1 MGSIDIP
8 KTTKTWTI
16 EGTTGFN
23 DLKFKEVSIPELS
36 DNEVLVKFHFAS
48 LNYRDLMM
56 PKGQLNVTSFHFD
69 AILKRGSGN
78 ELELLPPRTI
88 TAIRDDPKAN
98 NFTGLYPFPSKD
110 GVVPGSDGAGEV
122 IAVGK
127 KVNRFKV
134 GAKVVTLFNQGHIG
148 GPPTQKGMSTGLGG
162 SFDGTLRQYG
172 VFNEEGLVDMPTTLP
187 YQEAGSLSCAAVT
200 AWNALYGLRPL
211 LPGQTVLTQG
221 TGGVSIFALQ
231 FAKAAGAKV
240 IATTSSAAKGEIL
253 KKLGADH
260 VINYKDEP
268 EWGAKA
274 KSLTPNEAGVDHILE
289 VAGPTTMI
297 QNFNAIKHDGIIS
310 IIGFLGGFA
319 EKQPSFLEAL
329 NHGCIVRGIL
339 IGSRLQFEEMVS
351 LVMTLGSHALI

>member
-1 MGSIDIP
+1 M
-8 KTTKTWTI
+8 
-16 EGTTGFN
+16 
-23 DLKFKEVSIPELS
+23 
-36 DNEVLVKFHFAS
+36 A
-48 LNYRDLMM
+48 
-56 PKGQLNVTSFHFD
+56 
-69 AILKRGSGN
+69 
-78 ELELLPPRTI
+78 
-88 TAIRDDPKAN
+88 
-98 NFTGLYPFPSKD
+98 
-110 GVVPGSDGAGEV
+110 
-122 IAVGK
+122 
-127 KVNRFKV
+127 
-134 GAKVVTLFNQGHIG
+134 
-148 GPPTQKGMSTGLGG
+148 TGLGG
-162 SFDGTLRQYG
+162 SLDGVLRQYG
-172 VFNEEGLVDMPTTLP
+172 VFNEEGLVDMPTTLT
-187 YQEAGSLSCAAVT
+187 YQEGGSLSCAAVT

-274 KSLTPNEAGVDHILE
+274 KSLSLNGAGVDHIIE

-297 QNFNAIKHDGIIS
+297 QNFNAIKHDGVIS
-310 IIGFLGGFA
+310 IIGFLGGLT

-351 LVMTLGSHALI
+351 FTIIIRLHCLTCDKNRAIDANNIKPVVDEKVFKLEELKE